1 MVALI
6 QAVVKKAL
14 NASLGF
20 QVSHS
25 LAANVLNNFKLQEK
39 AVPKI
44 QTASVNSVTLLDF
57 LERKVYALTK
67 PLVALEIKQLQV

>member
-1 MVALI
+1 M
-6 QAVVKKAL
+6 
-14 NASLGF
+14 
-20 QVSHS
+20 
-25 LAANVLNNFKLQEK
+25 AANVLNNFKLQEK